1 MLDVFIGGVHT
12 SEFQD
17 RDNGG
22 PECAE
27 YMSLDFKITITMLMV
42 KVIKIGSSLSNNH

>member
-1 MLDVFIGGVHT
+1 MDTSSLFARFRDAFLGGVYT
-12 SEFQD
+12 ETFRD

-27 YMSLDFKITITMLMV
+27 YMSIKFRIITSFFMV
-42 KVIKIGSSLSNNH
+42 RFN